1 MAAAF
6 SKFPI
11 KKTVADGSVTTGSAM
26 LGGVVFVA
34 TAAAAACTLQDEAGN
49 ELVNFGSGLA
59 AGFYSYNL
67 PKPSQVAGFK
77 LSTLTNGVAYIYLY

>member
-6 SKFPI
+6 SKFPV
-11 KKTVADGSVTTGSAM
+11 KKTVADGSPVNGPAT

-49 ELVNFGSGLA
+49 DLVNFGSGLA

-67 PKPSQVAGFK
+67 PKPAPIAGYK
-77 LSTLTNGVAYIYLY
+77 LSTLTNGIAYIYLY